1 MTAKELRDLMERI
14 ESWPEEAQEEL
25 ADIALEI
32 EAEFRRGAYHANP
45 KELAG
50 IDRGLKAA
58 REGRFERDQDVEAV
72 FAKYR
77 RA

>member
-1 MTAKELRDLMERI
+1 MTPRAKKLVEQL
-14 ESWPEEAQEEL
+14 ESWPEEDQEEL

-32 EAEFRRGAYHANP
+32 EAEFRRGAYRANP

-58 REGRFERDQDVEAV
+58 REGHFATDQDVQAV